1 MVRVKICGITSV
13 EEAQAAVRAG
23 ADAIGLQFLADSPYC
38 LTEQLASDIRL
49 SLPPFVSVVGVFAD
63 RPMRDVHR
71 LATRL
76 ELTYVQLQGSE
87 PADSLWHFKCPV
99 IRAFRVRGPEI
110 LPLLGGWDDVAAAVL
125 IDGLG
130 TQDDHDGP
138 GFDWKLLDAVRAS
151 TSLPLMLG
159 GPLHTGNVA
168 AAVEKMQPFAVD
180 TNLGVERKPGR
191 KDEGLMREFVI
202 RAKTLHSPHSEY

>member
-13 EEAQAAVRAG
+13 EEAQEAVRAG

-49 SLPPFVSVVGVFAD
+49 SLPPFIHVVGVFAD

-76 ELTYVQLQGSE
+76 ELSYIQLQGSE
-87 PADSLWHFKCPV
+87 SADSLWHFKCPV
-99 IRAFRVRGPEI
+99 IRSFRVKNEDI
-110 LPLLGGWDDVAAAVL
+110 LPLVGAWDDVAAAIL

-130 TQDDHDGP
+130 HMDDHDGP
-138 GFDWKLLDAVRAS
+138 RFDWKLLEPVRAS

-159 GPLHTGNVA
+159 GPLAVDNVA
-168 AAVEKMQPFAVD
+168 EAVQRFQPFAVD
-180 TNLGVERKPGR
+180 ANLGVERQPGR

-202 RAKTLHSPHSEY
+202 RAKQLVSGS